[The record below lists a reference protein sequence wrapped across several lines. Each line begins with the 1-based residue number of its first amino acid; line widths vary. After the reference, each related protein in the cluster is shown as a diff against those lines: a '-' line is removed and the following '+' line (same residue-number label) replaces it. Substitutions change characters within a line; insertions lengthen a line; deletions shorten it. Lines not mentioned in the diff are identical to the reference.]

1 MNGLATLTIPRSR
14 EIKKRGFAENM
25 FSHILFYFKIN
36 VDKSVNMVYNSI
48 IENNNDEREMI
59 YYEARK
65 NIV

>member
-1 MNGLATLTIPRSR
+1 
-14 EIKKRGFAENM
+14 M

-36 VDKSVNMVYNSI
+36 VDKIVNMVYNSI